1 MRRMIVAMVIL
12 SGVNM
17 VWADVKLPAIFSHNM
32 VLQQE
37 VAAPVWG
44 KADPGEKVT
53 VSGFGQSVSTV
64 ADEHGKWRV
73 KLAPMSVD
81 NLPPMTLTVSGKN
94 SITITNVLVG
104 EVWLASG
111 QSNMQM
117 ALRNVTNAAAEM
129 AAANYP
135 DVRTFAVRR
144 RGGAPEPIEDFEG
157 EWIVA
162 TTGGVERFSAVPYF
176 FGRELREMIK
186 RPIGVINSSYGGTAI
201 EWWMRLES
209 LMTDPQSAKEAQYR
223 IKELADPVWIE
234 AQYAK
239 DQARYDKE
247 VETAKAEGRRPQLG
261 KPQRVGP
268 DAKSRPGGLYNAMI
282 HPLLGY
288 GIRGFLWYQGE
299 HNTYSA
305 EQYAR
310 LFPKMIADWRTQ
322 WGLGEL
328 PFYFV
333 QLPPIS
339 GLQNEPMLY
348 HGVTLWAE
356 LREAQ
361 AKTLSVPK
369 TGMAVTIDTAAD
381 GDLHPKDKQ
390 VVGNRLARLAA
401 HMVYGKQVACF
412 APMFKGIAHEG
423 DALRLSFSPADGGQT
438 TIAGADQLRLSF
450 SHADG
455 GLTTK
460 DGAPIQGF
468 AIAGQ
473 DRKFVWAEARI
484 VGEQVVV
491 SSPAVKEPVAV
502 RYAWANHPVISLF
515 NKQGLP
521 LAPFRTDDWATTSKD
536 EKKINART
544 KP

>member
-1 MRRMIVAMVIL
+1 MKRIVFSIVLLTGASAL
-12 SGVNM
+12 
-17 VWADVKLPAIFSHNM
+17 WADVKLPAIFSHNM
-32 VLQQE
+32 VLQQK
-37 VAAPVWG
+37 VTAPVWG

-73 KLAPMSVD
+73 KLAPMSGD
-81 NLPPMTLTVSGKN
+81 NLPPLTLTVSGKN
-94 SITITNVLVG
+94 SLTITNVLVG
-104 EVWLASG
+104 EVWLGSG

-117 ALRNVTNAAAEM
+117 GLRNVTNAAAEM

-135 DVRTFAVRR
+135 DIRIFSVKRC
-144 RGGAPEPIEDFEG
+144 GAPQPLEEVEG
-157 EWIVA
+157 EWVA
-162 TTGGVERFSAVPYF
+162 AVPGGVERFSAVLYF
-176 FGRELREMIK
+176 FGRDLREQIK
-186 RPIGVINSSYGGTAI
+186 RPIGLINSSYGGTAI
-201 EWWMRLES
+201 EWWTRLEV
-209 LMTDPQSAKEAQYR
+209 LMTDPQSAKEAELR
-223 IKELADPVWIE
+223 LKELGDPAWVE

-261 KPQRVGP
+261 KPQRIGP

-288 GIRGFLWYQGE
+288 GIRGFIWYQGE
-299 HNTYSA
+299 HNSGRA

-310 LFPKMIADWRTQ
+310 LFPKMIADWRAQ

-328 PFYFV
+328 PFFFV

-339 GLQNEPMLY
+339 GLQNEPML
-348 HGVTLWAE
+348 HRGVTLWAE
-356 LREAQ
+356 FREAQ

-390 VVGNRLARLAA
+390 PVGNRLARLAA
-401 HMVYGKQVACF
+401 SQVYGLPIPCL
-412 APMFKGIAHEG
+412 APMFAGMERKG
-423 DALRLSFSPADGGQT
+423 DAVRLKFSQAE
-438 TIAGADQLRLSF
+438 
-450 SHADG
+450 G
-455 GLTTK
+455 GLVTREG
-460 DGAPIQGF
+460 GAVAGF

-484 VGEQVVV
+484 EGEQVVV

-521 LAPFRTDDWATTSKD
+521 LAPFRTDDWVTTSKD
-536 EKKINART
+536 EKK
-544 KP
+544 

>member
-1 MRRMIVAMVIL
+1 MKGNRTMRRMIFSMVLL
-12 SGVNM
+12 SGVNLL
-17 VWADVKLPAIFSHNM
+17 WADVKLPAIFSHNM
-32 VLQQE
+32 ILQQE

-144 RGGAPEPIEDFEG
+144 RGASEPIDEFEG

-162 TTGGVERFSAVPYF
+162 TPGGVERFSAVPYF
-176 FGRELREMIK
+176 FGRDLREMIK

-223 IKELADPVWIE
+223 IKELGDPAYVE

-261 KPQRVGP
+261 KPQRIGP
-268 DAKSRPGGLYNAMI
+268 EEKSRPAALYNAMI

-299 HNTYSA
+299 HNTYRA

-310 LFPKMIADWRTQ
+310 LFPKMIADWREQ

-361 AKTLSVPK
+361 AKTLSVPS

-401 HMVYGKQVACF
+401 NQVYGRPIPCL
-412 APMFKGIAHEG
+412 APMFAGMERKGETV
-423 DALRLSFSPADGGQT
+423 RLKFSQAE
-438 TIAGADQLRLSF
+438 
-450 SHADG
+450 G
-455 GLTTK
+455 GLVTREG
-460 DGAPIQGF
+460 GAVAGF

-484 VGEQVVV
+484 EGEQVVV

-515 NKQGLP
+515 NRQGLP
-521 LAPFRTDDWATTSKD
+521 VAPFRTDDWETTSKD
-536 EKKINART
+536 EKK
-544 KP
+544 